1 MRRRSF
7 LKAVAAAAPAAGMQ
21 HFLITQGLAQAPAS
35 LPSSAIHVVGDGKDY
50 SGHPHSLGFSS
61 ILFKVPTSETSG
73 SLFVMEHTHLL
84 PGGPC
89 LHLHWNQEEWFYVME
104 GEVVFQVG
112 EQRVQLR
119 AGESVLAPRRVPHTF
134 SSLGATPSRL
144 LIAFTPAGK
153 MEQYFRDAEM
163 AKDAAGDA
171 EFMERYE
178 MERVGPSPFWKP
190 KSS

>member
-21 HFLITQGLAQAPAS
+21 HFLVTQALAQAPAS
-35 LPSSAIHVVGDGKDY
+35 PLAGGIHVVGAGEDF
-50 SGHPHSLGFSS
+50 SGQPHSLGFSS
-61 ILFKVPTSETSG
+61 IHFKVPTSATG
-73 SLFVMEHTHLL
+73 GNLFVMEHTHLL

-112 EQRVQLR
+112 EQRVQLG
-119 AGESVLAPRRVPHTF
+119 AGESVLAPRRVAHTF
-134 SSLGATPSRL
+134 SSVGSTPSRL

-153 MEQYFRDAEM
+153 MEQYFRDAERV
-163 AKDAAGDA
+163 KDAGDA
-171 EFMERYE
+171 EFLKRYE
-178 MERVGPSPFWKP
+178 MERVGPSPFWKA
-190 KSS
+190 KTT